1 MFFARID
8 LRILLIFTALNTLP
22 IKYIREGSNTIDYEH
37 SSDLNNSLPNNLYW
51 LQNFYLL
58 VKITLKVFRI
68 VQFLNWKKYLKTLS
82 NKIKHFTYFS
92 CFYKSSNNNI
102 FYFTEEFNSFG
113 KFWTYIKKLY
123 ILWYFPSFLI
133 FFPEHLF
140 YIVAIIHTSYH

>member
-37 SSDLNNSLPNNLYW
+37 SSDLNNSLANNLYW

-113 KFWTYIKKLY
+113 KFWTNIKKLY
-123 ILWYFPSFLI
+123 FDIFL
-133 FFPEHLF
+133 
-140 YIVAIIHTSYH
+140 VS